1 MTAVIKG
8 LSAAGYRR
16 HSLHDLSRD
25 WPETNCYVDLWI
37 EILGASGMNP
47 VAGMSFTAMQDFEG
61 DQFTFFKFPLADLE
75 ALYGTVVQELAIYD
89 DLAGHCEEQIAR
101 GRMPL
106 VEVDGF
112 YLPDTKG
119 VSYRAEHT
127 KTTVAIN
134 SIDSTAR
141 SLDYFHNAGF
151 FTLQG
156 EDFDGLFRRLPQQ
169 QSVPDVLFP
178 YAEFVKF
185 CAAPING
192 TPLERAHR
200 LMRQHVRSIPQVN
213 PIRAY
218 HRAFKHHVA
227 RLAAKPPAFFHKYAF
242 NTLRQLGSNHELLS
256 SHLEWL
262 DAMGLAGLDRA
273 IEMTRLISQT
283 AKSMQFQ
290 LARSAARKTFVGY
303 DAQCEKMAEAYD
315 LAMADLKFCFG
326 EKLGAK
332 THKRAWAAL

>member
-8 LSAAGYRR
+8 LSAASYRR
-16 HSLHDLSRD
+16 NGLHDLARD
-25 WPETNCYVDLWI
+25 WPESNCYVDLWI
-37 EILGASGMNP
+37 EMLASAGMNP
-47 VAGMSFTAMQDFEG
+47 VAGLSFTVTQDFEG

-75 ALYGTVVQELAIYD
+75 ELYGTVVQELAIYD

-119 VSYRAEHT
+119 ISHRTEHT
-127 KTTVAIN
+127 KTTIAIN
-134 SIDSTAR
+134 SIDSAAR

-156 EDFDGLFRRLPQQ
+156 DDFDGLFRRLPEQQ
-169 QSVPDVLFP
+169 GVADALFP
-178 YAEFVKF
+178 YVEFVKF
-185 CAAPING
+185 SAAPVKG

-200 LMRQHVRSIPQVN
+200 LMRRHVRSIPDSN

-218 HRAFKHHVA
+218 HRAFKDHAA
-227 RLAAKPPAFFHKYAF
+227 RLAMRPPAFFHKYTF
-242 NTLRQLGSNHELLS
+242 NTLRQLGANHELLS
-256 SHLEWL
+256 SHLAWL
-262 DAMGLAGLDRA
+262 DAVGLAGLDRA
-273 IEMTRLISQT
+273 IEMTRVISQT

-303 DAQCEKMAEAYD
+303 DAPFEKMAEAYD
-315 LAMADLKFCFG
+315 LAMADLRFCFG
-326 EKLGAK
+326 EGSVVKAP
-332 THKRAWAAL
+332 KRVLATL